1 MIDDT
6 TNVLTGSDAWQAN
19 KAAIPVPP
27 SEYPENARELLA
39 AVEGSLGLK
48 ERLDAFFAEYYHPFP
63 NAKVVA
69 TGFRTLALQDIWVFH
84 KAQNPSRLLTLIAGL
99 GIKFLAGQWPF
110 HERERILTALVGLM
124 EKEVGEGFLTA
135 EDLSGLL
142 EELFPLL
149 EQDLALFSRAST
161 RFKRLYAKA
170 PRIAAVV
177 RITRAS
183 FEACYRIWGPEESA
197 PWLEKYHSL
206 ELMSLIETHLAR
218 VETALKTLTTA
229 EQNLEAAPD
238 FESIAR
244 DLLTEVRGE
253 LPLIPKSELL
263 LGLFELTPMRFYHKE
278 MLNHLTLILRKAP
291 LGEDPET
298 AREIF
303 SMLFPFLRG
312 LGHEH
317 HVVINS
323 ILVHLGKQIIPAGN
337 QEIIDLLCVNILTI
351 PFPDPSLGGVNADWQ
366 ILRNPAHLP
375 TLRTYLEL
383 IRMDPDRTTLLLAGL
398 HVNLREGDVFISDTD
413 LFQSDVSELLN
424 SRIQP
429 VYKQVKQLCRL
440 FPVFF
445 REIGAEG
452 ELRTASTLIDEHHHR
467 QDRLIHFFRKQIHIE
482 SNNTLI
488 DLVQS
493 ILKTWMDKDISRL
506 QEMVP
511 QDVWESLVHDP
522 RYIEQ
527 AHETVEILTHVTGM
541 RDPMELLEQDFD
553 GILQVCEEG
562 DLDIR
567 VAHIIRIHALLVAKY
582 DLDAAGARDALLSVR
597 FIDAEDITELF
608 AFIDNLELEKAIDKA
623 LDLVEGLKVIILDP
637 QVSHGEERIY
647 RKRHIAAGIPSMY
660 GSYQERKL
668 ECLGATYRLERLI
681 SVLIDKLITL
691 IDLDYITRPALRRIH
706 WILSRLIRALE
717 LDGIWVHE
725 ITSNIGILDAAVKR
739 EGFSLSQFLNIFQ
752 VISQRV
758 RGVIDRYFQEFHKGA
773 ISIVGAVRF
782 GTVSEK
788 EMFSERV
795 MREILSSAF
804 GINQLDTF
812 LGTIISTLGDMRLK
826 LNPEIVN
833 LILSFDADRAMVRI
847 HDVPGDMANPI
858 WLGNK
863 GYNLHLLKQ
872 FGVKVP
878 WGFVLTTEVYRC
890 RRALE
895 AYPRMK
901 AAIRRRLI
909 AEIQTL
915 EGLSGLT
922 LGRTVHGRPPLLLSV
937 RSGAAVSMP
946 GVMTTFLNIGMNR
959 EVVTEL
965 SRLPNYAWT
974 AYDCY
979 RRMIQIWGMSHGID
993 RDEFDSIMNHYKKRY
1008 EVNRKLEFSPANMAR
1023 ITDEYLA
1030 LTRRNG
1036 VVIPEDPFEQIIEA
1050 MELVF
1055 QSWDSDRARI
1065 YREQFDLAEEWGTAV
1080 LIQRMILG
1088 NLNFDSGT
1096 GVAMTRTKGRK
1107 ISIHG
1112 DFVPNSQGEDVVSG
1126 LVHPFPVSA
1135 QDRKRHGAAI
1145 SLEESYPQHFRTLH
1159 ELANKLVIEN
1169 DFSEQEIE
1177 FTFEDS
1183 DPENLFVLQC
1193 RSLVDGHSKEI
1204 PMFKE
1209 TGEHIP
1215 PLAMGVGTGGGAFIG
1230 RAVFDRDG
1238 ITRLADQGSLL
1249 LIRPDTVPDDVDMIF
1264 KCAGLLTAR
1273 GGITSHAAVTAN
1285 RLGKVCVVNCRELVV
1300 RDHLREASVGDHV
1313 IREGDYVS
1321 IDGRTGL
1328 IFAGQRELVSSTSPS
1343 DLVTMV

>member
-1 MIDDT
+1 
-6 TNVLTGSDAWQAN
+6 
-19 KAAIPVPP
+19 
-27 SEYPENARELLA
+27 
-39 AVEGSLGLK
+39 
-48 ERLDAFFAEYYHPFP
+48 
-63 NAKVVA
+63 
-69 TGFRTLALQDIWVFH
+69 
-84 KAQNPSRLLTLIAGL
+84 
-99 GIKFLAGQWPF
+99 
-110 HERERILTALVGLM
+110 
-124 EKEVGEGFLTA
+124 
-135 EDLSGLL
+135 
-142 EELFPLL
+142 
-149 EQDLALFSRAST
+149 
-161 RFKRLYAKA
+161 
-170 PRIAAVV
+170 
-177 RITRAS
+177 
-183 FEACYRIWGPEESA
+183 
-197 PWLEKYHSL
+197 
-206 ELMSLIETHLAR
+206 
-218 VETALKTLTTA
+218 
-229 EQNLEAAPD
+229 
-238 FESIAR
+238 
-244 DLLTEVRGE
+244 
-253 LPLIPKSELL
+253 
-263 LGLFELTPMRFYHKE
+263 
-278 MLNHLTLILRKAP
+278 
-291 LGEDPET
+291 
-298 AREIF
+298 
-303 SMLFPFLRG
+303 
-312 LGHEH
+312 
-317 HVVINS
+317 
-323 ILVHLGKQIIPAGN
+323 
-337 QEIIDLLCVNILTI
+337 
-351 PFPDPSLGGVNADWQ
+351 
-366 ILRNPAHLP
+366 RNPAHLP

-424 SRIQP
+424 SKIQP
-429 VYKQVKQLCRL
+429 VFKQVKQLCRL

-452 ELRTASTLIDEHHHR
+452 ELRTASTIIDEHHHR

-493 ILKTWMDKDISRL
+493 IMHTWVDKDISRL
-506 QEMVP
+506 HDVVP
-511 QDVWESLVHDP
+511 QDVWESLNHDTS
-522 RYIEQ
+522 YIDL
-527 AHETVEILTHVTGM
+527 AHNTVDVLTQVTGLKN
-541 RDPMELLEQDFD
+541 PLELLEQDFD
-553 GILQVCEEG
+553 SILQICVEG
-562 DLDIR
+562 NLDIR
-567 VAHIIRIHALLVAKY
+567 VAHLIRVHALLVAKY

-597 FIDAEDITELF
+597 FIDSEDITQLF
-608 AFIDNLELEKAIDKA
+608 GYIDNLELEKAIDKA
-623 LDLVEGLKVIILDP
+623 LDLVEGLKIIILDP
-637 QVSHGEERIY
+637 KVSLGEERIY

-681 SVLIDKLITL
+681 SLLIDNLISM

-725 ITSNIGILDAAVKR
+725 IKSNLGILNAAVKR

-752 VISQRV
+752 VISQRAG
-758 RGVIDRYFQEFHKGA
+758 GVIERYFQEFHKNA
-773 ISIVGAVRF
+773 ITVVGEVRF
-782 GTVSEK
+782 TTAGEK

-812 LGTIISTLGDMRLK
+812 LGTIISTLGDMRIK

-847 HDVPGDMANPI
+847 HDVPKDMANPI

-890 RRALE
+890 RKALE

-922 LGRTVHGRPPLLLSV
+922 LGRSVGGRPPLLLSV

-946 GVMTTFLNIGMNR
+946 GVMTTFLNIGINR
-959 EVVTEL
+959 DVVTEL

-979 RRMIQIWGMSHGID
+979 RRMIQIWGMSNGVD
-993 RDEFDSIMNHYKKRY
+993 RDEFDSIMNHYKQKY
-1008 EVNRKLEFSPANMAR
+1008 GVAKKLEFSPANMAR

-1030 LTRRNG
+1030 LVRRNG
-1036 VVIPEDPFEQIIEA
+1036 VVIPDDPFEQIIEA

-1096 GVAMTRTKGRK
+1096 GVAITKTNGRK
-1107 ISIHG
+1107 INIFG

-1126 LVHPFPVSA
+1126 LVHPFPVAASE
-1135 QDRKRHGAAI
+1135 RKQRGEAI
-1145 SLEESYPQHFRTLH
+1145 SLEESYPQHFNTLH
-1159 ELANKLVIEN
+1159 DLANKLVIEN

-1183 DPENLFVLQC
+1183 NPENLFVLQC
-1193 RSLVDGHSKEI
+1193 RTLISGHSKQI
-1204 PMFKE
+1204 PLFRE
-1209 TGEHIP
+1209 TTEHIA
-1215 PLAMGVGTGGGAFIG
+1215 PLAMGVGTGGGAYVG
-1230 RAVFDRDG
+1230 RAVFDREG
-1238 ITRLADQGSLL
+1238 IARLSGSDPLL

-1264 KCAGLLTAR
+1264 KCSGLLTAR
-1273 GGITSHAAVTAN
+1273 GGVTSHAAVTAN
-1285 RLGKVCVVNCRELVV
+1285 RLGKVCVVNCRELIV
-1300 RDHLREASVGDHV
+1300 RDHIREAQVGETV
-1313 IREGDYVS
+1313 IHEGDYVS

-1328 IFAGQRELVSSTSPS
+1328 IFAGKREIVNSDSPS
-1343 DLVTMV
+1343 DFVTMV